1 MKYEKIIQAL
11 IHNGYKVLYFE
22 NSSEAAKYIVDNV
35 KNTTVGFGDSAT
47 LESMN
52 LAELLS
58 KNNTV
63 IDPAPYSGDE
73 FNEVAKKAL
82 LTDARKGFIE
92 VNGTIEK
99 DSSKII
105 DTETDTVKYRGEVIK
120 YTQYIYLMMNKPR
133 GVVSA
138 TEDNYDKTV
147 IDLLDDEEKFYE
159 PFPVGRLDK
168 DSEGLL
174 LITNDGKLAH
184 ELLSP
189 RKHVDKT
196 YYVEVAE
203 EVTEDDVRAFEEGV
217 ILKEDHYKTLPAKL
231 QIIESGY
238 PSICLVTIREGKFHQ
253 LKRMFNA
260 VNNEVTYLKRIS
272 MGALKLDESLKT
284 GQYRHLTEEEINL
297 LRQENKLS

>member
-1 MKYEKIIQAL
+1 MKLRIDKML
-11 IHNGYKVLYFE
+11 S
-22 NSSEAAKYIVDNV
+22 NSGIGSRKQI
-35 KNTTVGFGDSAT
+35 K
-47 LESMN
+47 
-52 LAELLS
+52 
-58 KNNTV
+58 
-63 IDPAPYSGDE
+63 
-73 FNEVAKKAL
+73 
-82 LTDARKGFIE
+82 TDARKGFIE
-92 VNGTIEK
+92 VNGAVEK

-105 DTETDTVKYRGEVIK
+105 DTETDTVKYKGEIIK
-120 YTQYIYLMMNKPR
+120 YMQYIYLMMNKPR

-203 EVTEDDVRAFEEGV
+203 EITEDDVRAFEEGV
-217 ILKEDHYKTLPAKL
+217 ILKEDNYKTLPAKL
-231 QIIESGY
+231 QIMESGY

-272 MGALKLDESLKT
+272 MGALKLDEPLKT

-297 LRQENKLS
+297 LRQENKLT

>member
-1 MKYEKIIQAL
+1 MKLRIDKML
-11 IHNGYKVLYFE
+11 S
-22 NSSEAAKYIVDNV
+22 NSGIGSRKQI
-35 KNTTVGFGDSAT
+35 K
-47 LESMN
+47 
-52 LAELLS
+52 
-58 KNNTV
+58 
-63 IDPAPYSGDE
+63 
-73 FNEVAKKAL
+73 
-82 LTDARKGFIE
+82 TDARKGFIE
-92 VNGTIEK
+92 VNGAVEK

-105 DTETDTVKYRGEVIK
+105 DTETDTVKYKGEIIK

-184 ELLSP
+184 DLLSP

-203 EVTEDDVRAFEEGV
+203 EVTEDDIRAFEEGV
-217 ILKEDHYKTLPAKL
+217 ILKEDNYKTLPAKL
-231 QIIESGY
+231 QIMESGY
-238 PSICLVTIREGKFHQ
+238 PSICLVTIKEGKFHQ
-253 LKRMFNA
+253 VKRMFNA

-272 MGALKLDESLKT
+272 
-284 GQYRHLTEEEINL
+284 
-297 LRQENKLS
+297 

>member
-1 MKYEKIIQAL
+1 MKLRIDKML
-11 IHNGYKVLYFE
+11 S
-22 NSSEAAKYIVDNV
+22 NSGIGSRKQI
-35 KNTTVGFGDSAT
+35 K
-47 LESMN
+47 
-52 LAELLS
+52 
-58 KNNTV
+58 
-63 IDPAPYSGDE
+63 
-73 FNEVAKKAL
+73 
-82 LTDARKGFIE
+82 TDARKGFIE
-92 VNGTIEK
+92 VNGAVEK

-105 DTETDTVKYRGEVIK
+105 DTETDTVKYKGEIIK

-184 ELLSP
+184 DLLSP

-203 EVTEDDVRAFEEGV
+203 EITEDDVRAFEEGV
-217 ILKEDHYKTLPAKL
+217 ILKEDNYKTLPAKL
-231 QIIESGY
+231 QIMESGY

-272 MGALKLDESLKT
+272 MGALKLDEPLKT

-297 LRQENKLS
+297 LRQENKLT

>member
-1 MKYEKIIQAL
+1 MKLRIDKML
-11 IHNGYKVLYFE
+11 S
-22 NSSEAAKYIVDNV
+22 NSG
-35 KNTTVGFGDSAT
+35 VGSR
-47 LESMN
+47 
-52 LAELLS
+52 
-58 KNNTV
+58 KQ
-63 IDPAPYSGDE
+63 I
-73 FNEVAKKAL
+73 K
-82 LTDARKGFIE
+82 TDARKGFVE

-105 DTETDTVKYRGEVIK
+105 DTETDTVKYKGEVIK

-203 EVTEDDVRAFEEGV
+203 EITEDDVRAFEEGV
-217 ILKEDHYKTLPAKL
+217 ILKEDNYKTLPAKL
-231 QIIESGY
+231 QIMESGY
-238 PSICLVTIREGKFHQ
+238 PSICLVTIREGKLHQ

-297 LRQENKLS
+297 LRQENKLT